1 MRPAESDTACPY
13 SADYSEVVVLVPCTH
28 CRCGRQATMIMGA
41 DVTHKVAGISVAGV
55 VGSADS
61 SYAP

>member
-1 MRPAESDTACPY
+1 
-13 SADYSEVVVLVPCTH
+13 
-28 CRCGRQATMIMGA
+28 MIMGA

-61 SYAP
+61 SYAPRRLDVNVTRSMSVNLLNPRAPVTYSIVGY